1 MALPGV
7 IAGAGEKAQYKYV
20 EFFTATIRNKN
31 TRLAYARAVN
41 TFFAWC
47 EVQGLSLE
55 GIHPVSVAAYVE
67 SHPGSVPTVKQHL
80 AAIRKFF
87 DWFVVN
93 HVVAFNPASSVRGP
107 KYSVRRGKT
116 PVLTAGETR
125 ELFEAIEPDTI
136 KGLRDRAI
144 LAVMFYAFARVSAV
158 VALNVEDYYHQ
169 ERRSFFRLSEKGGK
183 VHEVPAHHQA
193 QAHVDVYLEAA
204 GIALEWKAPLFRSV
218 DQSHNLTDRRLD
230 RESVFRMMK
239 RRAEAAGITSRVSP
253 HSARGTGITNFLE
266 HGGHIEQA
274 QAIANHADP
283 RTTKLYDRTSDVITQ
298 AEIERVRY

>member
-1 MALPGV
+1 M
-7 IAGAGEKAQYKYV
+7 
-20 EFFTATIRNKN
+20 
-31 TRLAYARAVN
+31 
-41 TFFAWC
+41 
-47 EVQGLSLE
+47 SLE
-55 GIHPVSVAAYVE
+55 GIHPVGVAAYVE
-67 SHPGSVPTVKQHL
+67 GHPGSVPTVKQHL

-107 KYSVRRGKT
+107 KYSVRKGKT
-116 PVLTAGETR
+116 PVLTAEETR
-125 ELFEAIEPDTI
+125 ALFDSIETGTI

-158 VALNVEDYYHQ
+158 VALNVEDYYH
-169 ERRSFFRLSEKGGK
+169 EGRRSFFRFSEKGGRL
-183 VHEVPAHHQA
+183 HEVPAHHQA
-193 QAHVDVYLEAA
+193 QAHLDVYLEAS
-204 GIALEWKAPLFRSV
+204 GIAEERKAPLFRSI
-218 DQSHNLTDRRLD
+218 DQSRRLTGRRLD
-230 RESVFRMMK
+230 RESVYRMMK
-239 RRAEAAGITSRVSP
+239 RRAEEAGINSRISP